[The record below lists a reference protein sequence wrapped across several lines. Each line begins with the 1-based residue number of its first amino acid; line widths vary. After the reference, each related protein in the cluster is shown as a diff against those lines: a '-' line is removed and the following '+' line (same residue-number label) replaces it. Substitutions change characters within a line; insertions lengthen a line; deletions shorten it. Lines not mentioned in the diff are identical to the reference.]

1 VLEQVN
7 GATDNF
13 GITRGSMGRVTQ
25 MTYPNKDKGVTAYGA
40 EGRIT
45 SYKNYYNNSL
55 INGFEETLDG
65 EGNKFKEKINLGTR
79 N

>member
-1 VLEQVN
+1 
-7 GATDNF
+7 
-13 GITRGSMGRVTQ
+13 MGRVTQ